1 MYAPADESL
10 RHSRHVHILSAD
22 FRLKGIDD
30 VRVPTMYIVGCPCL
44 QVLHVGVKLILFRQ
58 SASLW
63 SLLGF
68 GATSLIYIVCY
79 ASLAGMAGVDLTI
92 CPNMSLSLFPGD

>member
-1 MYAPADESL
+1 M
-10 RHSRHVHILSAD
+10 
-22 FRLKGIDD
+22 
-30 VRVPTMYIVGCPCL
+30 
-44 QVLHVGVKLILFRQ
+44 GVKLILFRQ

-63 SLLGF
+63 SLLGL

-79 ASLAGMAGVDLTI
+79 ASLAGVAGVDLTI